1 MRRVRDRGDG
11 ADGEA
16 ADPGGPARDEDGP
29 EWIRTGRRG
38 PSRFCGQETEEWP
51 RQERQHCEPE
61 GQGTGIA
68 ERPRQPQHG
77 RLRDAGEVER
87 VPSEEAQAEAGG
99 RADEREGRGRRA
111 FAQAI
116 EMGADAGA
124 RDRHAGPEREP
135 GEDEHEPDRADM
147 GLRRQPGARG
157 IRQEGAEDRAV
168 AGDADCESREDAER
182 TARIAAIDEVAPDAE
197 EAETRALQDE
207 AEQAAEH
214 QRKGKGAALRLLGD
228 RPSRHHEARPD
239 RQRQGRPQE
248 AFRQGPGGP
257 GGALAPEVEGA
268 GLFDRRSAHGRGSQV
283 LTCRPRRC
291 RRGSRSARRPCC
303 RTRSRSRHSS
313 WRHSRGRARARTRC
327 GWSAR
332 RCGRW

>member
-1 MRRVRDRGDG
+1 MRKYADRGDG

-68 ERPRQPQHG
+68 ERARQPQHG

-228 RPSRHHEARPD
+228 RPSRHHEARPI
-239 RQRQGRPQE
+239 
-248 AFRQGPGGP
+248 ANAKAGPR
-257 GGALAPEVEGA
+257 
-268 GLFDRRSAHGRGSQV
+268 RRSGRVPASQAAPSLQRSRAPV
-283 LTCRPRRC
+283 FSIAGRLTA
-291 RRGSRSARRPCC
+291 GARRSYLPPQ
-303 RTRSRSRHSS
+303 TVP
-313 WRHSRGRARARTRC
+313 ARFTI
-327 GWSAR
+327 GTPTVLPYSVQEPS
-332 RCGRW
+332 